1 MSANAI
7 RARLSTMDSNNGNSH
22 YQGCM
27 SAEAAHKKKQNP
39 SGLPFMALLRSQR
52 PPRAHNV
59 WNCHKKQKTQSFF
72 LPLEYQSLLDH
83 SNTPKWNES
92 CGTYHP
98 SLAAWDCWHM
108 QGKKK
113 WKQKQTTCKVTS
125 PKPLPVSV
133 QNSDV
138 CGQKDTV
145 WKAWHIHRKP
155 MKL

>member
-1 MSANAI
+1 MATAI
-7 RARLSTMDSNNGNSH
+7 IKDVCLQKQH
-22 YQGCM
+22 I
-27 SAEAAHKKKQNP
+27 KKKQNP

-113 WKQKQTTCKVTS
+113 NENRNKQLAKW
-125 PKPLPVSV
+125 PLPSHCQSQFKIVMSV
-133 QNSDV
+133 
-138 CGQKDTV
+138 GRR
-145 WKAWHIHRKP
+145 ILFEKP
-155 MKL
+155 GISTENLWNFKLLEGSLITFLFP